1 MKIYTI
7 KEIAKIAEV
16 SSGTV
21 DRVLHGRGKVSSDK
35 ELRVKKI
42 LKEIDYRPNQFAR
55 SLKLNKRYSFV
66 VLLPDDELDEYWK
79 PCFSGIHELIT
90 GFEEK
95 GISVH
100 VLKYSPKSHDDF
112 IAKSESSFDYTPDGV
127 LLGALFLKE
136 STKYLRLL
144 EEKSIPFGLIN
155 TAVEG
160 TNYHTF
166 VGHNLIQSGRTAA
179 HLFDNLLHEKSSLLI
194 VHLEEEFENALHM
207 QQKEKGFRA
216 YFQDKGIPIQIDT
229 VNLKANE
236 EGINLIQF
244 REKLKNIVSGIFVT
258 TSKAHLIAEIGIDLG
273 IPIIGYDLL
282 LKNVQHL
289 KNNKIRFL
297 IYQNP
302 KLQAYKGLSILSE
315 YVMKSVVHP
324 KEMYLPIEIVS
335 SENIDSYRF

>member
-7 KEIAKIAEV
+7 KEIAKMAEV

-21 DRVLHGRGKVSSDK
+21 DRVLHSRGKVSSDK
-35 ELRVKKI
+35 ELRVRKI

-55 SLKLNKRYSFV
+55 SLKLNKRYRFV
-66 VLLPDDELDEYWK
+66 VLMPDDDLDEYWK
-79 PCFSGIHELIT
+79 PCFSGINELKNT
-90 GFEEK
+90 FEEN
-95 GISVH
+95 GITVDI
-100 VLKYSPKSHDDF
+100 LKYSPKNHDDF
-112 IAKSESSFDYTPDGV
+112 VEKSRLSIELGPDGV

-136 STKYLRLL
+136 SQKYLRML
-144 EEKSIPFGLIN
+144 EERAIPFGLIN
-155 TAVEG
+155 TAVEE

-179 HLFDNLLHEKSSLLI
+179 HLFDNILYEKGSILI

-216 YFQDKGIPIQIDT
+216 YFRDKGIPIQIDT

-236 EGINLIQF
+236 AGTNLIQF
-244 REKLKNIVSGIFVT
+244 REKLKNITSGIFVT
-258 TSKAHLIAEIGIDLG
+258 TSKAYLIAEIGIDPR

-282 LKNVQHL
+282 LKNVQYL
-289 KNNKIRFL
+289 KGDKIKFL

-302 KLQAYKGLSILSE
+302 KLQAYKGLSLLSE
-315 YVMKSVVHP
+315 YVMKSIDHP
-324 KEMYLPIEIVS
+324 KQMYLPIEIVS

>member
-7 KEIAKIAEV
+7 KEIAKMADV

-21 DRVLHGRGKVSSDK
+21 DRVLHSRGKVSPDK
-35 ELRVKKI
+35 EHRVKKI
-42 LKEIDYRPNQFAR
+42 LKAIDYRPNQFAR

-79 PCFSGIHELIT
+79 PCFSGIHELIN

-112 IAKSESSFDYTPDGV
+112 IEKSESSFDYAPDGV

-136 STKYLRLL
+136 SKKYLQIL
-144 EEKSIPFGLIN
+144 EEKGIPFGLIN

-179 HLFDNLLHEKSSLLI
+179 HLFDNILHEKGPLLI
-194 VHLEEEFENALHM
+194 VHLEEEFENAFHM

-216 YFQDKGIPIQIDT
+216 YFQDKGIPRDIET
-229 VNLKANE
+229 LNLKSNE
-236 EGINLIQF
+236 SGTDLGQL
-244 REKLKNIVSGIFVT
+244 RDRLKNNVNGIFVT
-258 TSKAHLIAEIGIDLG
+258 TSKAHLIAEIGIDPE

-282 LKNVQHL
+282 LENVHYL
-289 KNNKIRFL
+289 KNNRIRFL

-302 KLQAYKGLSILSE
+302 KLQAYKGLSLLSE
-315 YVMKSVVHP
+315 YVMKSVAHP